1 MREEL
6 EFLLPF
12 LQPSQV
18 LPWDPL
24 RLLDSTGLELA
35 SEHLVPNL
43 RPAEVIPHGLIC
55 FPLFRLHVACNKSL
69 LDMQRS
75 CC

>member
-24 RLLDSTGLELA
+24 RLLDSTGLELGC
-35 SEHLVPNL
+35 EYLVPTL
-43 RPAEVIPHGLIC
+43 RTAEGIPRGFIC

-69 LDMQRS
+69 
-75 CC
+75 